1 MSRKKLGTLLT
12 FLASVSVLV
21 GCGGGGSSDQIQLIS
36 RQNNSGTY
44 HYFREAVIGEDREF
58 RLGSVDLSGSKDVV
72 EMVAKTPNAIG
83 YSGMGYATDEVKMLK
98 LSQEP
103 GGDAVA
109 PSVENAKSGAYPLA
123 RALHIY
129 IVGEPTGALE
139 HYLNWIK
146 SEEGQA
152 IVEEMGYVPMEPE
165 PMPSDAP
172 PVDGTIKTAGSDTM
186 VNVAQRWAEVYMQ
199 KYPNV
204 DIQVSGGG
212 SGTGIKQLIDGTIQ
226 MANASRDMKEEE
238 KAQAAERNAG
248 EVQEFTVGLDALAI
262 YVHKDN
268 PLDQIS
274 VQELGEI
281 YGDGGSITTWAQL
294 KGDAASGN

>member
-1 MSRKKLGTLLT
+1 MSPKKLGILLT
-12 FLASVSVLV
+12 AVASVSVWV
-21 GCGGGGSSDQIQLIS
+21 GCGGGGGSSDEIQVIS

-44 HYFREAVIGEDREF
+44 HYFREAVMGDEREL
-58 RLGSVDLSGSKDVV
+58 RLGSIDLSGSKDVV

-103 GGDAVA
+103 GGDAVS
-109 PSVENAKSGAYPLA
+109 PSVENAKSGTYPLA

-129 IVGEPTGALE
+129 IVGEPTGALA
-139 HYLNWIK
+139 HYLSWIQ

-152 IVEEMGYVPMEPE
+152 IVEEMGYVPMEPK

-172 PVDGTIKTAGSDTM
+172 PANGTIKTAGSDTM

-238 KAQAAERNAG
+238 RA
-248 EVQEFTVGLDALAI
+248 
-262 YVHKDN
+262 
-268 PLDQIS
+268 
-274 VQELGEI
+274 
-281 YGDGGSITTWAQL
+281 
-294 KGDAASGN
+294 